1 MSINND
7 KNVDM
12 NVDNY
17 SPSELFQI
25 LNIQDPTKE
34 NIQKAT
40 DNMVQQFTEE
50 GNMAMVEFFRNAETR
65 MLNALPEPNDKNLV
79 NFDNEFSSQN
89 TDENQLSQWWSQQK
103 LVQSDTNQ
111 ANKTTERKQRI
122 GLYDNNHN
130 IMKRERLGVANSF
143 SVPVAQGQMNPN
155 LKNTCTRLVNIDSQ
169 FRQNSFPAK
178 NGLPYDQIVSP
189 HTSTYSS
196 TDFTVDLTDTLHNVI
211 SLKLYSVTIPYSW
224 YTIDVAYG
232 TNCFL
237 LQLGLHW
244 FNITIPNGNYNVT
257 QDDDSN
263 ICNAINN
270 AIEEAYDKKAESGT
284 LPARGTAEFSFFS
297 YVPTSG
303 KIVFNYNKV
312 DTGSLIPSSGKII
325 WYLPKGEVNNTDIFD
340 GDANFT
346 YEDMCDNIKGANCGI
361 GKKANS
367 NLGYLLGFRNTQYS
381 WEIPPPSTDD
391 FPIIAE
397 AVVNLYGPRYL
408 MLILDDYNQNHL
420 NKGLVSI
427 QDVPKK
433 ADLPSYYDP
442 NLPCVN
448 APTDESQG
456 TLQSYPFTLQG
467 APRRLTK
474 AKQDTINSIMKDRSQ
489 TTSNKV
495 KSVTDSDMFA
505 LIPIK
510 KSINT
515 QIGEGL
521 TEFSGPIQVNE
532 RIYFGPVDIDRMRI
546 RLITDKGDTLNLNG
560 NDWSFC
566 MIAEVL
572 YQY

>member
-1 MSINND
+1 MIHHHTR
-7 KNVDM
+7 
-12 NVDNY
+12 
-17 SPSELFQI
+17 Q
-25 LNIQDPTKE
+25 
-34 NIQKAT
+34 
-40 DNMVQQFTEE
+40 
-50 GNMAMVEFFRNAETR
+50 VE
-65 MLNALPEPNDKNLV
+65 
-79 NFDNEFSSQN
+79 
-89 TDENQLSQWWSQQK
+89 
-103 LVQSDTNQ
+103 
-111 ANKTTERKQRI
+111 
-122 GLYDNNHN
+122 
-130 IMKRERLGVANSF
+130 
-143 SVPVAQGQMNPN
+143 
-155 LKNTCTRLVNIDSQ
+155 
-169 FRQNSFPAK
+169 
-178 NGLPYDQIVSP
+178 
-189 HTSTYSS
+189 
-196 TDFTVDLTDTLHNVI
+196 
-211 SLKLYSVTIPYSW
+211 
-224 YTIDVAYG
+224 
-232 TNCFL
+232 
-237 LQLGLHW
+237 
-244 FNITIPNGNYNVT
+244 
-257 QDDDSN
+257 
-263 ICNAINN
+263 
-270 AIEEAYDKKAESGT
+270 
-284 LPARGTAEFSFFS
+284 
-297 YVPTSG
+297 
-303 KIVFNYNKV
+303 
-312 DTGSLIPSSGKII
+312 II
-325 WYLPKGEVNNTDIFD
+325 WYLPKGEINNTDIFD
-340 GDANFT
+340 GQRP
-346 YEDMCDNIKGANCGI
+346 EMCDTNCGI

-367 NLGYLLGFRNTQYS
+367 NLGYLLGFRNTKYEWS
-381 WEIPPPSTDD
+381 NTDTITSEA
-391 FPIIAE
+391 II
-397 AVVNLYGPRYL
+397 NLYGPRYL

-427 QDVPKK
+427 QDIPKK

-546 RLITDKGDTLNLNG
+546 RLVTDKGDTLNLNG

>member
-1 MSINND
+1 
-7 KNVDM
+7 M
-12 NVDNY
+12 NMFNK
-17 SPSELFQI
+17 I
-25 LNIQDPTKE
+25 LILGFVFC
-34 NIQKAT
+34 IILLIFI
-40 DNMVQQFTEE
+40 V
-50 GNMAMVEFFRNAETR
+50 
-65 MLNALPEPNDKNLV
+65 
-79 NFDNEFSSQN
+79 
-89 TDENQLSQWWSQQK
+89 
-103 LVQSDTNQ
+103 DTN
-111 ANKTTERKQRI
+111 
-122 GLYDNNHN
+122 DNIN
-130 IMKRERLGVANSF
+130 
-143 SVPVAQGQMNPN
+143 
-155 LKNTCTRLVNIDSQ
+155 
-169 FRQNSFPAK
+169 
-178 NGLPYDQIVSP
+178 
-189 HTSTYSS
+189 
-196 TDFTVDLTDTLHNVI
+196 
-211 SLKLYSVTIPYSW
+211 W
-224 YTIDVAYG
+224 Y
-232 TNCFL
+232 
-237 LQLGLHW
+237 
-244 FNITIPNGNYNVT
+244 NITIDDGNYNAIS
-257 QDDDSN
+257 DDNTN
-263 ICNAINN
+263 IYNAINN
-270 AIEEAYDKKAESGT
+270 AINDVLLTEEER
-284 LPARGTAEFSFFS
+284 PVFS
-297 YVPTSG
+297 YNSVSG
-303 KIVFNYNKV
+303 KTKFT
-312 DTGSLIPSSGKII
+312 TGTKYTSGKII
-325 WYLPKGEVNNTDIFD
+325 WYLPKGEINNTDIF
-340 GDANFT
+340 GGNPPT
-346 YEDMCDNIKGANCGI
+346 MCDTNCGI

-367 NLGYLLGFRNTQYS
+367 NLGYLLGFRNTKYEWNTS
-381 WEIPPPSTDD
+381 NTTDPL
-391 FPIIAE
+391 PITSE
-397 AVVNLYGPRYL
+397 AIINLYGPRYL

-546 RLITDKGDTLNLNG
+546 RLVTDKGDTLNLNG